1 MRTVK
6 VSELAIGQTV
16 AADVSNVHQ
25 QVIMPAGT
33 VIDEH
38 RRGVLKAWGIQEVSV
53 RDSTG
58 SESPTSS
65 VSESPEA
72 KNRILALGD
81 DAGRPHPALLE
92 LALAVSRAEPGL
104 GGLVMDAAPP
114 LPPQNE
120 SVSRTKLGSL
130 SVEALV
136 ASARV
141 LPSLPSVYFQVDRV
155 INHPSSSVSD
165 IGAVLGNDQALCARL
180 LRIANS
186 AFYGFPQKIEGVSEA
201 VRIMGTRQLRDLVL
215 ATVVLM
221 QFKGLDP
228 RLVNMT
234 SFWRHGLASG
244 IAARAIASLRRESNT
259 ERFFVAGL
267 LHDIGSLLLYQAQPA
282 LSQAAIERHRATD
295 LSLEAA
301 ERVVIGCHHGAV
313 GAALMAGWKLPHFYQ
328 EVAAGHHAT
337 DARSLTPASAVIW
350 LADFLVM
357 ALRLGSNGEAR
368 PAKFNPGIWE
378 LVGIAPSAL
387 EKVVDDL
394 ARLVGETQRMF
405 FGEEAAA
412 S

>member
-6 VSELAIGQTV
+6 ISELAIGQTV
-16 AADVSNVHQ
+16 AADVTNVHQ
-25 QVIMPAGT
+25 QVIMPAGA

-38 RRGVLKAWGIQEVSV
+38 RRRVLKAWGIQDVAV
-53 RDSTG
+53 ND
-58 SESPTSS
+58 PTASDPPPAV
-65 VSESPEA
+65 VSESPEV
-72 KNRILALGD
+72 KDSILSLGD
-81 DAGRPHPALLE
+81 DPGRPHPALRE
-92 LALAVSRAEPGL
+92 LVDAASRAGPAL
-104 GGLVMDAAPP
+104 SALVMDAAPP
-114 LPPQNE
+114 LPPLKE
-120 SVSRTKLGSL
+120 AVSRARSGTL

-136 ASARV
+136 ANARV

-155 INHPSSSVSD
+155 INHPNSSVSD

-186 AFYGFPQKIEGVSEA
+186 AFYGFPQRVEGVAEA

-282 LSQAAIERHRATD
+282 LSQAAIERHRTTE

-301 ERVVIGCHHGAV
+301 ERLVIGCHHGAV
-313 GAALMAGWKLPHFYQ
+313 GAALMASWKLPHFYQ

-357 ALRLGSNGEAR
+357 ALRVGSNGEAR
-368 PAKFNPGIWE
+368 PAKFNPGIWD
-378 LVGIAPSAL
+378 LVGIAPAAL
-387 EKVVDDL
+387 PKVIDEL
-394 ARLVGETQRMF
+394 TRLVGETQRMF
-405 FGEEAAA
+405 FGEEPGP
-412 S
+412 